1 MPRKRHKAEEIVA
14 VLVSSSL
21 LLSLASYANVRAE
34 FHLSNLSEFP
44 EPALVSQL
52 RGAST
57 QSGREFPAKLFGPAP
72 DGLVTD
78 DDPTNCEQILDHP

>member
-44 EPALVSQL
+44 ETALRFSKRITCSANIDALLSCSRCDDRWRRSQTFAQFACGC
-52 RGAST
+52 R
-57 QSGREFPAKLFGPAP
+57 
-72 DGLVTD
+72 
-78 DDPTNCEQILDHP
+78 